1 MSSEEELYKS
11 PLLYR
16 VLRKPEGA
24 LVLEVVVG
32 GIFMS
37 TVRVE
42 LDDAEASRYA
52 QLGAQFAD
60 RMALQIMSE
69 PTYGGRAYI
78 VAGS

>member
-16 VLRKPEGA
+16 VLRRPDGV
-24 LVLEVVVG
+24 LLLEVVVG

-42 LDDAEASRYA
+42 LDDTEAERYA
-52 QLGAQFAD
+52 QHGARFAD
-60 RMALQIMSE
+60 RMALQIMSQ
-69 PTYGGRAYI
+69 PTYGGRSYV

>member
-37 TVRVE
+37 TVRVD
-42 LDDAEASRYA
+42 LDEAEAARFA
-52 QLGAQFAD
+52 QQGAQFAD

-78 VAGS
+78 VASS

>member
-1 MSSEEELYKS
+1 MSDEEVLYQS

-16 VLRKPEGA
+16 VLRKPDGV

-42 LDDAEASRYA
+42 LDDTEAARYA
-52 QLGAQFAD
+52 QQGARFSD
-60 RMALQIMSE
+60 RMAMQIMAE
-69 PTYGGRAYI
+69 PRYGGRAY
-78 VAGS
+78 VVNSA